1 MDPQAQPFV
10 PPTSPTPVTP
20 LPGSD
25 PVPVSPMPPPTPPP
39 MPTTTPIPTTEQ
51 PIVNPPESQQ
61 PVGPDLKSQ
70 VVERLKSANNVLVTV
85 GTNPSVD
92 ALASALGL
100 TLMLDKLDKHAT
112 TVFSGDVPRAIEFLD
127 PEATFENNV
136 DSLREF
142 IIALDKEKADKLRYK
157 VEEDVV
163 RIFITPYKTS
173 ISEKDLKFS
182 QGDFNVDV
190 VVALG
195 VTQKEDL
202 DKAITAHGRILHD
215 ATVITVNA
223 GEQKS
228 SLGSIDWN
236 EPTASSIA
244 EMLVNAGESLGDSL
258 LNEQISTAFLTGI
271 VASTNRFSNEK
282 TSPKVMTLSAQ
293 LMAAGANQQL
303 IASNLRQDG
312 ILSESVREP
321 GEDHATNSEMVVD
334 HANKSEKKS
343 EENVEDEVLEE
354 SEESEE
360 TEETPHLKA
369 EDISPS
375 PSDADGSDVQNDE
388 TGTVSDVTPEKES
401 DTSDNETTDIPKPPD
416 FPPKIEEKAP
426 LEDAYS
432 LDEPA
437 KTETD
442 DTTEKAEQS
451 LITNVKTGT
460 ENFNEDT
467 QSKTDDLPSSIS
479 ERPAQPPAFG
489 GTLNALND
497 EGDNNAVDGITA
509 SNPDKEVGA
518 TLEHAPTELSEQA
531 LDTARK
537 AVEDAALAQPQ
548 VTPGAGLDAI
558 SSQSLLQ
565 EDDMESTSAVEPTI
579 QPNQPAFPD
588 AQPEPVGPIES
599 TTLPSVELPSQSA
612 FPTVGGNDVPQGNTP
627 PPTFVAPTPPP
638 SQPTTPI
645 SDFMSPESAP
655 SSSMS
660 TGTFGQ
666 SPIGASAPNP
676 SNSGLPPLP
685 PLPPVPTGNPAGLP
699 PLPTTPGQAMDATV
713 NFQPPATPAFMQDMP
728 VTQNPWT
735 QAADEVV
742 ANNQAG
748 DQARQQKM
756 DQMTD
761 QYNSAVD
768 RNRELQGLDPLSG
781 QYGANAPN
789 FNDPHHIDTPPPSQ

>member
-10 PPTSPTPVTP
+10 PPTSPAPVTP

-25 PVPVSPMPPPTPPP
+25 PVPAAPMPLPTPSPMPAN
-39 MPTTTPIPTTEQ
+39 TPISPTEQ
-51 PIVNPPESQQ
+51 PIVNPPEAQQ
-61 PVGPDLKSQ
+61 TVGPDLKSQ

-236 EPTASSIA
+236 EPSASSIA
-244 EMLVNAGESLGDSL
+244 EMLVGAGELLGDSL

-321 GEDHATNSEMVVD
+321 GEDHATNSEMVVEHTSKNGQKD
-334 HANKSEKKS
+334 
-343 EENVEDEVLEE
+343 EESVEDEVPEE
-354 SEESEE
+354 SKEAEEL
-360 TEETPHLKA
+360 PHLKA
-369 EDISPS
+369 EDILPPS
-375 PSDADGSDVQNDE
+375 IASDESDAQKDEVVVASDDIE
-388 TGTVSDVTPEKES
+388 EKTS
-401 DTSDNETTDIPKPPD
+401 DTNNTETADIPKPPD

-426 LEDAYS
+426 LVDAYS
-432 LDEPA
+432 LDEPS
-437 KTETD
+437 KTD
-442 DTTEKAEQS
+442 DATEKAEAS

-460 ENFNEDT
+460 ENFNEGT
-467 QSKTDDLPSSIS
+467 QSKIDDVPSGTS

-509 SNPDKEVGA
+509 SDSDNEAGT

-537 AVEDAALAQPQ
+537 AVEDAATAQPQ
-548 VTPGAGLDAI
+548 VAMAPGAGLDAI

-565 EDDMESTSAVEPTI
+565 EDDVESPSAEIPTI
-579 QPNQPAFPD
+579 QPSQPALSD
-588 AQPEPVGPIES
+588 TQQEPTGPIES
-599 TTLPSVELPSQSA
+599 TTLPSVELPSQSTFSA
-612 FPTVGGNDVPQGNTP
+612 AGSDVTPQGNTP

-638 SQPTTPI
+638 QPTTPI
-645 SDFMSPESAP
+645 SDFMSPESMP

-660 TGTFGQ
+660 AGTFGQ
-666 SPIGASAPNP
+666 SPIGAPAPNP
-676 SNSGLPPLP
+676 TSSGLPPLP

-699 PLPTTPGQAMDATV
+699 PLPITPGQAMDATIG
-713 NFQPPATPAFMQDMP
+713 FQPQATPAFMQDMP

-742 ANNQAG
+742 AKNQAG
-748 DQARQQKM
+748 DQSRQQKM

-761 QYNSAVD
+761 QYNAAVD
-768 RNRELQGLDPLSG
+768 RNRELQGLDPISG